1 MIRHPPDANNNM
13 PKHALSGRY
22 AIAGLGVTP
31 VGRVTGHSLLWNEV
45 EAARLAIED
54 AGLKPR
60 DVDAALQAFSD
71 PGGGMR
77 QRHDD
82 AFSRVLGLPVKV
94 YFENVGRGGE
104 YAAMAIVIAM
114 QLLELG
120 IANYVV
126 VSGARDDWTRSRN
139 IKARGERGTGMA
151 PRLGRWGQFYGST
164 TAAVF
169 HGLLMSRH
177 MAEFGTTPEQMGQ
190 IAIAQRQWACLNPEA
205 TMHGSP
211 ITLDDYLHSPMVVEP
226 YRLLDI
232 CQQSDGALAF
242 VVTTTE
248 RAKDLRRKPIK
259 IMGVGFGE
267 HMDGYIERQEQ
278 LTRLA
283 VASARDQAFAQ
294 ADITLAD
301 IDCSQL
307 YDCFTAEV
315 LFQIEDYGWCPI
327 GEGGRFLAEGHL
339 GPDGDLPINTGGG
352 LLSAYHLGNLT
363 GFGEGVRQLRGECG
377 ARQVKDAEIALV
389 TGHGGEILS
398 GQMCSIHSSLILGN

>member
-1 MIRHPPDANNNM
+1 M
-13 PKHALSGRY
+13 PKHAQSGRY

-31 VGRVTGHSLLWNEV
+31 VGRVTGHSLLWNEA

-60 DVDAALQAFSD
+60 DIDAALQAFSD

-82 AFSRVLGLPVKV
+82 AFPRVMGLPVKV

-104 YAAMAIVIAM
+104 YAAMAIIIAM
-114 QLLELG
+114 QLIELG

-164 TAAVF
+164 TASVF
-169 HGLLMSRH
+169 YGLLASRH
-177 MAEFGTTPEQMGQ
+177 RSEYRTTPEQMGES
-190 IAIAQRQWACLNPEA
+190 AIARRQWACRNPEA

-211 ITLDDYLHSPMVVEP
+211 ITIDDYLNSPMVVEP

-242 VVTTTE
+242 IVTTTE
-248 RAKDLRRKPIK
+248 RAKDLRRPPVK
-259 IMGVGFGE
+259 ILGVGFGE
-267 HMDGYIERQEQ
+267 HMDGYLESQQQ

-283 VASARDQAFAQ
+283 VRSARDQAFSQ
-294 ADITLAD
+294 AGISLAD
-301 IDCSQL
+301 IDVAQL

-315 LFQIEDYGWCPI
+315 LFQIEDYGWCEK
-327 GEGGRFLAEGHL
+327 GEGGRFLAERHL

-363 GFGEGVRQLRGECG
+363 GFGEAVRQLRGEGG
-377 ARQVKDAEIALV
+377 ARQVEDARIALV

-398 GQMCSIHSSLILGN
+398 GQMCSSHSSLVLGL